1 MMRTGFAALLL
12 TVIAGCA
19 SSPAD
24 VATAPRAKASAVL
37 DPGLL
42 VEGAEKGT
50 IRIVRDR
57 GVFGSAR
64 NALIYIDGRHVAN
77 VDANRVLELQ
87 VPEGVIRLG
96 LQMDNV
102 TEPIQYQQVSVKPNV
117 TYDYRVSMTGN
128 GLTTD
133 WRLDRLN

>member
-1 MMRTGFAALLL
+1 M
-12 TVIAGCA
+12 
-19 SSPAD
+19 
-24 VATAPRAKASAVL
+24 
-37 DPGLL
+37 
-42 VEGAEKGT
+42 
-50 IRIVRDR
+50 
-57 GVFGSAR
+57 FGSAR

-133 WRLDRLN
+133 WQLDRLN